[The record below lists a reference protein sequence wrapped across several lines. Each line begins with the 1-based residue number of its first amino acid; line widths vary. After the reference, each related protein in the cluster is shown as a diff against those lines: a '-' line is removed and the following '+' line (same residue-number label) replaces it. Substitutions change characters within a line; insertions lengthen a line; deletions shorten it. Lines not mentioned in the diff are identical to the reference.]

1 MVTKILSPRAHIHL
15 GIYDVVYL
23 QAFYIL
29 QVQADHPDLLIPLK
43 ASGNGR
49 NRSLPP
55 LTIYCN
61 TYHAKSAAI
70 VFAQTNQRSYLN
82 PKPWSNVTHQEE
94 TNYKKRGDRNNKKP
108 IVDWDVRGGG
118 SVPSN

>member
-1 MVTKILSPRAHIHL
+1 
-15 GIYDVVYL
+15 
-23 QAFYIL
+23 
-29 QVQADHPDLLIPLK
+29 LK

-49 NRSLPP
+49 SRSLPP

-82 PKPWSNVTHQEE
+82 PKPWSNVTHQEA
-94 TNYKKRGDRNNKKP
+94 TNYKKRGDRDNKKP
-108 IVDWDVRGGG
+108 IDSLR
-118 SVPSN
+118 

>member
-1 MVTKILSPRAHIHL
+1 MAGTDPS
-15 GIYDVVYL
+15 Y
-23 QAFYIL
+23 
-29 QVQADHPDLLIPLK
+29 
-43 ASGNGR
+43 
-49 NRSLPP
+49 P

-82 PKPWSNVTHQEE
+82 PKPWSNVTHQEA